1 MVNIIQN
8 LAGMKN
14 MTEQVI
20 ATDLLLGSKTAIQN
34 YAVALTETVTPEVKE
49 TLHRQLNYAIENHE
63 KITNYMISKG
73 YYNAYNPQ
81 EQSKIDMVASEKVM
95 NLQKQQWT

>member
-1 MVNIIQN
+1 MANMIKN

-20 ATDLLLGSKTAIQN
+20 ATDLLLGSKAAIQN

-49 TLHRQLNYAIENHE
+49 TLHRQLDCAIENHE

-73 YYNAYNPQ
+73 YYNVYNPQ
-81 EQSKIDMVASEKVM
+81 EQSKIDMTASDKVM
-95 NLQKQQWT
+95 SLQK